1 MARDIDRVCEKYEL
15 KLRTGRMPGRV
26 DGDREVQIAAFRRGA
41 ERAEVMRSAVAAVL
55 DREGV
60 VTIYWA
66 YYYDFGRQLAKMQT
80 KDWCLDTLRIE
91 ARMQL
96 EVWVARGLKR
106 SVLECIGLECFELDL
121 TGSIPSLATSA
132 GQT

>member
-1 MARDIDRVCEKYEL
+1 MAKTIDRICEKYEL

-26 DGDREVQIAAFRRGA
+26 DGDREVQIAAYRRGA
-41 ERAEVMRSAVAAVL
+41 ERAEALRSAVAAIL

-60 VTIYWA
+60 PSIYWA
-66 YYYDFGRQLAKMQT
+66 YYYDFGRQLAKMKI
-80 KDWCLDTLRIE
+80 KDWTLETLLIE

-106 SVLECIGLECFELDL
+106 LVLEHVGLECFDLDL
-121 TGSIPSLATSA
+121 TGPLPSLAMSA
-132 GQT
+132 GRS